1 MSDKTKLAFITG
13 GSRGIGRGVAQV
25 LSDEGYDIA
34 FTYHTAEAEA
44 ITLADEITA
53 KGRRAFY
60 WQASMEESGVAERVT
75 TEAIEALG
83 GIDLLVC
90 NAARTLHHSVLE
102 LTENDIDYMN
112 NLVFRS
118 YLMCSKVAAN
128 HMVANKTKGS
138 IIFTTSTRG
147 IRAYPEDILYGGYK
161 AALQRA
167 SQSMALDLA
176 KYGIRVN
183 SIAPGMT
190 AIRGSFTPEELSD
203 GSFPKKIPLGRMGSP
218 REVGYLIAFLASDKA
233 AYITG
238 NVSRID
244 GGLILPGMPER

>member
-1 MSDKTKLAFITG
+1 MAKKAFVTG

-25 LSDEGYDIA
+25 LSEEGYDVAI
-34 FTYHTAEAEA
+34 TYHTAENEAAEA
-44 ITLADEITA
+44 VLEIES
-53 KGRRAFY
+53 KNRRAFMY
-60 WQASMEESGVAERVT
+60 QADMERDGVAESVT
-75 TEAIEALG
+75 QRAISELG

-90 NAARTLHHSVLE
+90 NAGRTIHHSILKI
-102 LTENDIDYMN
+102 TEEQINSHF
-112 NLVFRS
+112 NLIYRS
-118 YLMCSKVAAN
+118 YIMCSKAAAN
-128 HMVANKTKGS
+128 YMVSNNIKGS
-138 IIFTTSTRG
+138 IIFMTSTRG

-161 AALQRA
+161 AALQRS
-167 SQSMALDLA
+167 SQSMSLELA

-190 AIRGSFTPEELSD
+190 AIRGGFTPEELSA
-203 GSFPKKIPLGRMGSP
+203 GNFPPKIPLGRMGSP
-218 REVGYLIAFLASDKA
+218 REVGYLIAFLASEKA